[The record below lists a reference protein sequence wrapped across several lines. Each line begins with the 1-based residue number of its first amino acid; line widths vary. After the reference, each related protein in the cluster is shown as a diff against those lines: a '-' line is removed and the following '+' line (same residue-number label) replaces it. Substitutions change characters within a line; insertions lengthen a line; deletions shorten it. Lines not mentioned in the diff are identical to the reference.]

1 MKQLILLS
9 IFFCLILQLNAQD
22 STKTSPIIFIYDAS
36 GSMWGQMEGKTKMQ
50 IAADVLSGSVEK
62 LPENQQVGLV
72 AYGHRQKSD
81 CEDVEFLI
89 DAENT
94 DKNLVTQSLK
104 KIKPLGRTPL
114 AYSATQVIGK
124 LRDSKMKATI
134 ILVTDGI
141 ESCGGDICEVVRL
154 AREEGIAFK
163 LHIIGFGL
171 KEDET
176 EQLKCAAAA
185 GDGQYF
191 DAADAGAL
199 NDALIQTTTTTVDEP
214 SGNFSVFTIKNDKP
228 VDAYIK
234 ALKAGTRDQVKAVRT
249 YGDTTFLY
257 LPPGKYD
264 FEIKPLEHSD
274 VNAIVLKDMQSFGDS
289 VVHQTVSFDG
299 GKIKVSS
306 FNNGEGWDAVVIIY
320 STTDGKSVARGR
332 TYGKPDTYE
341 LDPGIYDVEIQA
353 MVIEGIDILHRI
365 ENVTVGGN
373 ETIDVEHNFMSG
385 VAMIGANSAGKL
397 VDAVVKIVEVDSK
410 KSVASARTYT
420 TESSNPK
427 KFILSPGTYEVSLT
441 TLGEHKGK
449 SEKFTMVIKAG
460 ETFEKVISF

>member
-1 MKQLILLS
+1 
-9 IFFCLILQLNAQD
+9 
-22 STKTSPIIFIYDAS
+22 
-36 GSMWGQMEGKTKMQ
+36 
-50 IAADVLSGSVEK
+50 
-62 LPENQQVGLV
+62 
-72 AYGHRQKSD
+72 KSD

-264 FEIKPLEHSD
+264 FE
-274 VNAIVLKDMQSFGDS
+274 
-289 VVHQTVSFDG
+289 
-299 GKIKVSS
+299 
-306 FNNGEGWDAVVIIY
+306 
-320 STTDGKSVARGR
+320 
-332 TYGKPDTYE
+332 
-341 LDPGIYDVEIQA
+341 
-353 MVIEGIDILHRI
+353 
-365 ENVTVGGN
+365 
-373 ETIDVEHNFMSG
+373 
-385 VAMIGANSAGKL
+385 
-397 VDAVVKIVEVDSK
+397 
-410 KSVASARTYT
+410 
-420 TESSNPK
+420 
-427 KFILSPGTYEVSLT
+427 
-441 TLGEHKGK
+441 
-449 SEKFTMVIKAG
+449 
-460 ETFEKVISF
+460 

>member
-9 IFFCLILQLNAQD
+9 IFCCLLLRLNAQD
-22 STKTSPIIFIYDAS
+22 TTKTSPIIFIYDAS

-62 LPENQQVGLV
+62 LAENQQIGLV

-94 DKNLVTQSLK
+94 DKSLVAQSIK

-114 AYSATQVIGK
+114 AYSATQVIEK
-124 LRDSKMKATI
+124 LRTSKMKATI

-154 AREEGIAFK
+154 AREEGVAFK
-163 LHIIGFGL
+163 MHIIGFGL

-191 DAADAGAL
+191 DAANAGAL
-199 NDALIQTTTTTVDEP
+199 NDALIQTTTATVDEP

-234 ALKAGTRDQVKAVRT
+234 ALKAGTKDQVKAVRT
-249 YGDTTFLY
+249 YGDTSFLF

-264 FEIKPLEHSD
+264 LEINPLEQSH
-274 VNAIVLKDMQSFGDS
+274 VNPIVLKDMQSFGDS
-289 VVHQTVSFDG
+289 VVHRTVSFDG
-299 GKIKVSS
+299 GKINVLT
-306 FNNGEGWDAVVIIY
+306 FNNGEGWDAVVNIF

-332 TYGKPDTYE
+332 TYGKPDIYE
-341 LDPGIYDVEIQA
+341 LDPGTYDVELQA
-353 MVIEGIDILHRI
+353 LVIKGLDISHRI

-373 ETIDVEHNFMSG
+373 DTIDVEHKFMSG
-385 VAMIGANSAGKL
+385 VAMIGMNSGGKL
-397 VDAVVKIVEVDSK
+397 VDAVVNIVEVNSK
-410 KSVASARTYT
+410 KNVANGRTYT
-420 TESSNPK
+420 TESNNPR
-427 KFILSPGTYEVSLT
+427 KFILSPGTYEVSLI

-449 SEKFTMVIKAG
+449 TEKFTMVIKAG